1 MTTKNPVPVACRE
14 CDALMAEPRIEPG
27 GSVHCVRCGAEL
39 FRSKPGCLDLTLAF
53 MLSAAVLFLVANA
66 YPLMRLDANGIDTS
80 ATILDLSLALR
91 DQEMPSVG
99 ALVLA
104 TTIVVP
110 ALHIVFALAVLV
122 PLRLGYVPD
131 VLPVAFRAMSIIWP
145 WGMVEVFLL
154 GCLVAFVK
162 LRDVA
167 IVEPGLGLYAVA
179 GYILAISSAVA
190 AFEKREIW
198 ARVDEINAMPNGE
211 ARRT

>member
-1 MTTKNPVPVACRE
+1 MKTNNLVACPE
-14 CDALMAEPRIEPG
+14 CDALQREVPLAPHGEAVCR
-27 GSVHCVRCGAEL
+27 RCGAEL
-39 FRSKPGCLDLTLAF
+39 YRHKPASLDHTLAL
-53 MLSAAVLFLVANA
+53 MLAAAVVFLCANA
-66 YPLMRLDANGIDTS
+66 FPLMELDAQGIRTQTTLFGTVVALQDTGWPL
-80 ATILDLSLALR
+80 IAL
-91 DQEMPSVG
+91 
-99 ALVLA
+99 LVLA

-110 ALHIVFALAVLV
+110 FLQLGLSLAVLV
-122 PLRLGYVPD
+122 PLKLGRVPPF
-131 VLPVAFRAMSIIWP
+131 VRPITRAVDALWP

-167 IVEPGLGLYAVA
+167 TVEPGLGLYAVA

-198 ARVDEINAMPNGE
+198 ARVAEINAVPNGE